1 MTSKPPLTQP
11 PGGANTLGLPSI
23 DQDGQFYKSAVRFT
37 RAYAMFS
44 PTMVGLLLA
53 KKTRFGRFIPLPD
66 ALPDGFRLGSLNG
79 NGTVNKTDG
88 EAANGAVP
96 HAENGK
102 VAAPHGAPVV
112 EKPGINGTSP
122 KANAT
127 AGKTAHARLVE
138 VEIAHQVPGR
148 IRLTIPRLE
157 HDAKFAQRLAVDVM
171 ALPDVHRAR
180 ISPSSRSL
188 VVEYHHQVMNAE
200 RKAAILPQ
208 VIECIRVAAGADG
221 VRNAGPEQEQTPA
234 AAPHVD
240 LVARLALPA
249 ASLGLSAG
257 MLAGVAVPPVL
268 MGGLVLL
275 AARPI
280 FGRAL
285 EGWRSERRLTVEVLD
300 STTIVL
306 MVSQASFLAPSII
319 VGVIESSQAGRDWTA
334 RRRRQVSLDRLLP
347 PAQPVQVAG
356 PSHLARRAWPEIE
369 PGDELLLSAGD
380 LISADGLVIEGW
392 ALVDQQWLTGDALPV
407 ARTAGDT
414 VWAGSR
420 LVEGHLRV
428 VVQQTGHETAVGQAV
443 ALLQA
448 APETDTRISNYARK
462 AGNWAVVPTLL
473 VGGAVYAATGSL
485 VRATGIVNLD
495 LGTGMRVSSPLAYF
509 VTRRRAATL
518 GIQIRSGR
526 ALEMLAVAD
535 TVVIDQTALRN
546 DARGMIDGLRGLGLE
561 PRLFSGSSQVAVQVT
576 AASLGIQ
583 QEHTFAGLSPQQKLE
598 AVQALQAE
606 GRKVAV
612 IGDGI
617 ADVAAMTHADVAI
630 ALNSAGV
637 LARESADIILLND
650 RLSDLMVAVG
660 LARHTLHLLRQDMG
674 LVTATNIG
682 AIGYGALAV
691 LPPAAPMLINNGSW
705 VLASLNSMRVQKGL
719 MKQRR
724 ASAGRLGTV
733 PEGVGSGGDL
743 PMVNLSIRD
752 SN

>member
-1 MTSKPPLTQP
+1 M
-11 PGGANTLGLPSI
+11 
-23 DQDGQFYKSAVRFT
+23 
-37 RAYAMFS
+37 
-44 PTMVGLLLA
+44 
-53 KKTRFGRFIPLPD
+53 
-66 ALPDGFRLGSLNG
+66 
-79 NGTVNKTDG
+79 
-88 EAANGAVP
+88 
-96 HAENGK
+96 NGK
-102 VAAPHGAPVV
+102 VAAPHSALVA
-112 EKPGINGTSP
+112 EKPGVNGTTHQAAAAQAIQAVPAAGVAGVNGTSP
-122 KANAT
+122 KANAA

-157 HDAKFAQRLAVDVM
+157 HDARFARRLAVDVI

-180 ISPSSRSL
+180 VSPSSRSL
-188 VVEYHHQVMNAE
+188 VVEYYHQVMNAE

-221 VRNAGPEQEQTPA
+221 VRNAAPEREQTPA

-249 ASLGLSAG
+249 ARLGLSAG

-347 PAQPVQVAG
+347 PAQRVQVAS
-356 PSHLARRAWPEIE
+356 PTQPARRSWVEIE

-380 LISADGLVIEGW
+380 LIPADGLVLDGQ
-392 ALVDQQWLTGDALPV
+392 ALVDQQRLTGDVGAV
-407 ARTAGDT
+407 AYMAGDT

-428 VVQQTGHETAVGQAV
+428 LAQQTGHETAAGHAV

-462 AGNWAVVPTLL
+462 VGNWAVVPTLL

-485 VRATGIVNLD
+485 VRATGIINLD

-509 VTRRRAATL
+509 VARRRAAKL

-526 ALEMLAVAD
+526 ALEMLAAAD
-535 TVVIDQTALRN
+535 TVLFDQTALRN
-546 DARGMIDGLRGLGLE
+546 GDRDVIDGLRSFGLE
-561 PRLFSGSSQVAVQVT
+561 SRLLSGAGLDAVQVT
-576 AASLGIQ
+576 AARLGIPP
-583 QEHTFAGLSPQQKLE
+583 EHAFAGLSPQQKLE
-598 AVQALQAE
+598 AVQALQAD
-606 GRKVAV
+606 GRSV
-612 IGDGI
+612 
-617 ADVAAMTHADVAI
+617 DVYKRQARDR
-630 ALNSAGV
+630 ALRG
-637 LARESADIILLND
+637 
-650 RLSDLMVAVG
+650 
-660 LARHTLHLLRQDMG
+660 
-674 LVTATNIG
+674 
-682 AIGYGALAV
+682 
-691 LPPAAPMLINNGSW
+691 
-705 VLASLNSMRVQKGL
+705 
-719 MKQRR
+719 
-724 ASAGRLGTV
+724 
-733 PEGVGSGGDL
+733 
-743 PMVNLSIRD
+743 
-752 SN
+752 